1 MKLSDLSSKLTATYL
16 NRDVTRV
23 ALRMRNRARTITEAI
38 KMLIKNV
45 SIKNFRAIKEL
56 AFSAEKFSMFIGDNA
71 TGKTSVLEAIN
82 FALSPYFSKGRIK
95 HTDFYNGE
103 DQPIII
109 ELEFDS
115 NFTAEMPDG
124 YAKQSV
130 ECNKVRLEIK
140 KREKATPGKA
150 FSNPVV
156 VKHHLVPIPSTKR
169 DPEKGVWEVPRRKGR
184 PFKFGERLLSLS
196 QVESKGFPRSFYFSK
211 DRGKQ
216 LKRGFNSSISSV
228 LEDFNWRFSKRMRI
242 EGGES
247 SFLSNKKEFEKEIT
261 NTVDEIAFRKSFRK
275 LNEKLENFNV
285 NGVTLSFIDSGAPF
299 DSAFLAQDLGN
310 LDLSVA
316 SQGSGIE
323 MIVSLLFLETLASLS
338 KERIIVLIDEPEL
351 HLHPL
356 LQEKF
361 ADYLKD
367 ISEEKQVFVST
378 HSPYFF
384 KHCLGH
390 DQTKPMVTKRGG
402 NDRVVIEDEESLNL
416 FPWSP
421 SWGEIN
427 YSAYDLPTV
436 EFHNELYGYLQ
447 EIAKVGLIKEMENYF
462 SQCGISP
469 SIEWTRTG
477 PENDGASPEKVTLM
491 TFVRHSIHHP
501 ENRSNPLYTPEELR
515 SSIEKMIEL
524 IQESKH
530 PC

>member
-16 NRDVTRV
+16 NRDVTRA

-150 FSNPVV
+150 FSDPVV
-156 VKHHLVPIPSTKR
+156 VKHHLVPIPTTEKVSDKGWRVKR
-169 DPEKGVWEVPRRKGR
+169 RNRTY
-184 PFKFGERLLSLS
+184 FKFDERLLSLS
-196 QVESKGFPRSFYFSK
+196 QVKLKGFPRSFYFSK

-216 LKRGFNSSISSV
+216 LKRGYNSSISSV
-228 LEDFNWRFSKRMRI
+228 LEDFNWRFSKSMSREEE
-242 EGGES
+242 EG
-247 SFLSNKKEFEKEIT
+247 SFYLNKKEFEAEIIAK
-261 NTVDEIAFRKSFRK
+261 VDDIAFGKSFRK
-275 LNEKLENFNV
+275 LNEKLEYFNV
-285 NGVTLSFIDSGAPF
+285 NGVKLSFIDSGAPF
-299 DSAFLAQDLGN
+299 NSAFLAQDLGN

-338 KERIIVLIDEPEL
+338 RERIIVLIDEPEL

-367 ISEEKQVFVST
+367 LSEEKQVFVST

-390 DQTKPMVTKRGG
+390 DQTKPMVTKRGR
-402 NDRVVIEDEESLNL
+402 NNRVVIEDEESLNL

-462 SQCGISP
+462 SQHGISP
-469 SIEWTRTG
+469 SKEWTRKKSGEDETFC
-477 PENDGASPEKVTLM
+477 EEVTLM

-501 ENRSNPLYTPEELR
+501 ENDCNPKYTPEELR
-515 SSIEKMIEL
+515 SSIKRMIEL

>member
-1 MKLSDLSSKLTATYL
+1 
-16 NRDVTRV
+16 
-23 ALRMRNRARTITEAI
+23 
-38 KMLIKNV
+38 MLIKNV

-56 AFSAEKFSMFIGDNA
+56 EFSAENFSIFIGDNA

-95 HTDFYNGE
+95 HTDFHNGE
-103 DQPIII
+103 DLPIII
-109 ELEFDS
+109 GLEFGS

-150 FSNPVV
+150 FSDPVV
-156 VKHHLVPIPSTKR
+156 VKHHLVPIPTTEQVSGKGWRVKR
-169 DPEKGVWEVPRRKGR
+169 KNRTY
-184 PFKFGERLLSLS
+184 FNFNERLLSFP
-196 QVESKGFPRSFYFSK
+196 QVESPEFPRSFYFAK

-228 LEDFNWRFSKRMRI
+228 LEDFNWRFSKRLRK

-247 SFLSNKKEFEKEIT
+247 SFFSSKKKFEKEIIDK
-261 NTVDEIAFRKSFRK
+261 VDDIAFRKSFRT
-275 LNEKLENFNV
+275 LNEKLEKFNI
-285 NGVTLSFIDSGAPF
+285 NGVKLSFIDSGAPF
-299 DSAFLAQDLGN
+299 NSAFLAQDSGN

-323 MIVSLLFLETLASLS
+323 MVVSLLFLETLASLS
-338 KERIIVLIDEPEL
+338 KERIIILIDEPEL

-402 NDRVVIEDEESLNL
+402 NDSVVIEDEESLNL

-447 EIAKVGLIKEMENYF
+447 EIAKVGSIRGMENYF
-462 SQCGISP
+462 SQHGTSP
-469 SIEWTRTG
+469 SKEWTRKKSGEDETFC
-477 PENDGASPEKVTLM
+477 EEVTLM

-501 ENRSNPLYTPEELR
+501 ENPSNTSYTPEQLR

-524 IQESKH
+524 LQEIES
-530 PC
+530 PF

>member
-1 MKLSDLSSKLTATYL
+1 MKTKELSSKLTATYL
-16 NRDVTRV
+16 SREATRI
-23 ALRMRNRARTITEAI
+23 ALRTRNKARTITDTI
-38 KMLIKNV
+38 IMQIKNV
-45 SIKNFRAIKEL
+45 SIKNFRAIEEL
-56 AFSAEKFSMFIGDNA
+56 EFSAENFSMFIGDNA

-103 DQPIII
+103 DLPIII
-109 ELEFDS
+109 ELEFGS

-130 ECNKVRLEIK
+130 ECNKVRLEIR
-140 KREKATPGKA
+140 KRNRAAPGKA
-150 FSNPVV
+150 FSDPVV
-156 VKHHLVPIPSTKR
+156 VKHHLVPIPTTIR
-169 DPEKGVWEVPRRKGR
+169 DPEKGVWKVTRKKGTY
-184 PFKFGERLLSLS
+184 FSFDERLLSLS
-196 QVESKGFPRSFYFSK
+196 QVKSKWFPRSFYFSK

-228 LEDFNWRFSKRMRI
+228 LEDFNWRFSKRMRT
-242 EGGES
+242 ERDKS
-247 SFLSNKKEFEKEIT
+247 SFLLNKQEFEKEII
-261 NTVDEIAFRKSFRK
+261 NKVDDIAFRKSFRT
-275 LNEKLENFNV
+275 LNEKLEDFNV
-285 NGVTLSFIDSGAPF
+285 NGVKLSFIDSGAPF
-299 DSAFLAQDLGN
+299 NGAFLAQELEN

-316 SQGSGIE
+316 SQGSGME
-323 MIVSLLFLETLASLS
+323 MIVTLLFQETLASLS
-338 KERIIVLIDEPEL
+338 KERVIILIDEPEL

-361 ADYLKD
+361 ADYLKE

-384 KHCLGH
+384 KPCLED
-390 DQTKPMVTKRGG
+390 DQIKPMVTKRGY
-402 NDRVVIEDEESLNL
+402 NNRVVVEDEESLNL

-447 EIAKVGLIKEMENYF
+447 EIAKKNSIKGMERYF
-462 SQCGISP
+462 CQHKIPRSK
-469 SIEWTRTG
+469 EWTRKKSGEHNTLC
-477 PENDGASPEKVTLM
+477 EKVTLM

-501 ENRSNPLYTPEELR
+501 ENTYNPSYTPEELR
-515 SSIEKMIEL
+515 SSIEEMIEL
-524 IQESKH
+524 IQKSDS
-530 PC
+530 PS